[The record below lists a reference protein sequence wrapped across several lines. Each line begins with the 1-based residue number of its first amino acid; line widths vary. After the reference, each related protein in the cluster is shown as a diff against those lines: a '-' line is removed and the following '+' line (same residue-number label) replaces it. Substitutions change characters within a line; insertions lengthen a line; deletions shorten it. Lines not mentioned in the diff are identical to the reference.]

1 MEKLGSRIGLAVCA
15 ALILFWF
22 VKPGGS
28 QFMPVPITH
37 DVAPAWSL
45 AATDGSVVSSTNLA
59 GRVVLMNFW
68 ATWCPP
74 CVREIP
80 DLAEFHKAHEAEG
93 LTIVGASVETG
104 DEKTVKSFVER
115 NHIPY
120 PVGIAGPGLVESFAA
135 TGSIPTTFVIDRSGR
150 FAARYLGG
158 LTREELDRA
167 VLPLLAATN
176 APPK

>member
-28 QFMPVPITH
+28 QFMPVPISRGA
-37 DVAPAWSL
+37 APPWSL
-45 AATDGSVVSSTNLA
+45 VATDGSVVSSTNLA

-80 DLAEFHKAHEAEG
+80 DLAEFQKAHAAEG
-93 LTIVGASVETG
+93 LTIIGASV
-104 DEKTVKSFVER
+104 DKDDDKSVKSFVER
-115 NHIPY
+115 NHLPY

-135 TGSIPTTFVIDRSGR
+135 NGPIPTTFVIDREGR
-150 FAARYLGG
+150 FAARYLGA
-158 LTREELDRA
+158 LTRAELERA
-167 VLPLLAATN
+167 ILPLLAATN